1 MKNFKTP
8 DPYGYFYAKKALE
21 TSTYDFFRDLI
32 PEPVKSK
39 GSSTGGSDE
48 EKMAQRVNPLGVQR
62 FKPVALWSG
71 IVQTNESG
79 EAEVTLDVPEFSGEL
94 RLMALAYKGDRFGSA
109 QKGMKVADPIVITPA
124 LPRFLSPNDEIVMTV
139 TAFNTTDKTAQLK
152 FEVETSGGVVAVTK
166 SAELELKPN
175 QERYVGFNLRANDE
189 IGKGVVKV
197 KTHAFGEKFESV
209 TEIPVRP
216 IAPFAADAITG
227 FVDGGTS
234 TTTQVEDVYLPY
246 NRKSRI
252 VFSPFPV
259 ANFAK
264 ELQYLIGYPHG
275 CLEQTTSKAFP
286 QIYLRDIAILL
297 DPSILNHGSPTYF
310 VNEAITKINSMQMH
324 DGAFSYWPGGDYSNG
339 WTTVYATHFLIE
351 AKKAGYAVSE
361 NVLKSAMSAVAQ
373 IARSK
378 ETEDYYY
385 FSDNKT
391 TVKRIAN
398 KSALYALYVL
408 ALGGT
413 PEKALMDFYRTE
425 KNLLTYDTQY
435 LLAGAYAL
443 SGDRK
448 TFNELL
454 PSEFVTE
461 EAGRTSGWTFD
472 SHIRANALILNVL
485 FDTDLNNPH
494 IPQYLEYL
502 SRSYK
507 NEYWYSTQ
515 DDAFTLLAF
524 GKAARMASST
534 KIEGTVSVGGKNFSY
549 KGNNQKFDIEP
560 YGKNIVMTMKGQG
573 RAYYSVVTEGIRKDG
588 KIKVEDKELQIRRE
602 FFNRSGAPVDLNSV
616 KQNSLVIVKLSLR
629 SSVDYLENVAITDLL
644 PAGFEI
650 ENPRI
655 TDNTQYNFI
664 KDPST
669 PSYMDIRDDR
679 INIYA
684 SFDEDSRSRTF
695 YYMVRA
701 VTQGEFQYAP
711 VVAEAMYSPDYYS
724 ASGQGKLRVVK

>member
-264 ELQYLIGYPHG
+264 ELRYLIGYPHG

-425 KNLLTYDTQY
+425 KNLLTYDTRY